1 MNKQTAIA
9 IIKSINRHIRNHWFG
24 GMRGWD
30 YATWT
35 VVYPQM
41 AHQYSAAAQV
51 ITGRP
56 GRYLP
61 KA

>member
-1 MNKQTAIA
+1 MNYNPKAILKA
-9 IIKSINRHIRNHWFG
+9 INRYCRKNLG
-24 GMRGWD
+24 KGWD

-41 AHQYSAAAQV
+41 AFEFSRAAEAM
-51 ITGRP
+51 TGRK

-61 KA
+61 KF